1 MFINSTYLSMSIQ
14 CRFLQSSFPLSLFRS
29 LIGVWILSN
38 EFKRKLEQLRIKIKK
53 IYKLMKHQLE
63 NNKKKEIAQ
72 KELSNQRIKIN
83 FT

>member
-38 EFKRKLEQLRIKIKK
+38 EFKRKLRIKIKK

-72 KELSNQRIKIN
+72 KELSNQRIKIKI
-83 FT
+83 T